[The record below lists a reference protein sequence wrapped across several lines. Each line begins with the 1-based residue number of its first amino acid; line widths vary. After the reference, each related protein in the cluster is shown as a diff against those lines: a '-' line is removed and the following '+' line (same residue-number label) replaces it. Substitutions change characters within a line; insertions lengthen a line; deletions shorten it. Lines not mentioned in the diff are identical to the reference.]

1 MFIQIFLT
9 ILAGKG
15 NGSIWEAEG
24 KNVCLLFPP
33 LPSIV
38 TDLFGTKPETLNQCS
53 QQWNSSYC
61 GRNTPFSLAYIVNC
75 FLIYQVIIFLAP
87 LVPYIIK
94 CHAIQLLQL
103 LLPFSEEH

>member
-1 MFIQIFLT
+1 MDWLGRSREQKHALYF
-9 ILAGKG
+9 
-15 NGSIWEAEG
+15 
-24 KNVCLLFPP
+24 FPF
-33 LPSIV
+33 PSIV
-38 TDLFGTKPETLNQCS
+38 TDLFGTKLETRNQCS
-53 QQWNSSYC
+53 QWWNSSYC
-61 GRNTPFSLAYIVNC
+61 DRNIPFSLAYILNC